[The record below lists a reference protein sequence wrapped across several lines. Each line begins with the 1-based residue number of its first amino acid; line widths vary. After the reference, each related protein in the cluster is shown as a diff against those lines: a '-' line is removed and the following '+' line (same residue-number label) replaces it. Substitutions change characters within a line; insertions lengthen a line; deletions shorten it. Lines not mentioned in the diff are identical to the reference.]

1 MMFKKCSNFHRCI
14 LRSFNFI
21 ETVYE
26 LFDNPSYMSLFIYLT
41 IYMYLL
47 SFVKFLYI
55 LFLIISFTNQ
65 YILFQ
70 YRFIIKL
77 F

>member
-1 MMFKKCSNFHRCI
+1 
-14 LRSFNFI
+14 
-21 ETVYE
+21 
-26 LFDNPSYMSLFIYLT
+26 
-41 IYMYLL
+41 MYLL

>member
-1 MMFKKCSNFHRCI
+1 
-14 LRSFNFI
+14 
-21 ETVYE
+21 
-26 LFDNPSYMSLFIYLT
+26 MSLFIYLT

-65 YILFQ
+65 YILFRLSFH
-70 YRFIIKL
+70 YKIVLIIVVTNYTYVSQNK
-77 F
+77 

>member
-1 MMFKKCSNFHRCI
+1 
-14 LRSFNFI
+14 
-21 ETVYE
+21 
-26 LFDNPSYMSLFIYLT
+26 MSLFIYLT